1 MENVFNTYLFK
12 ALDAYPYELEEAI
25 EALNYALSFEPENAK
40 ALCLLARVYTEQL
53 GDYSAAKSC
62 YEKAMSSQM
71 EMPSIYPDF
80 IRLLLVNED
89 YEQAQRLI
97 DFALTVKGTD
107 KATLH
112 LLQGQLYEGLG
123 QLTSALSAL
132 KRSKT
137 FAYNNDFV
145 RFADEEIQRVKNKL
159 PKKGRKKKKSPK
171 KKGE

>member
-40 ALCLLARVYTEQL
+40 ALCLMARVYTEQL
-53 GDYSAAKSC
+53 GDYNAAKSC
-62 YEKAMSSQM
+62 YEKAMSSQL
-71 EMPSIYPDF
+71 EMPGIYPDF
-80 IRLLLVNED
+80 IRLLLLNED
-89 YEQAQRLI
+89 FEQAQRLI

-112 LLQGQLYEGLG
+112 LLQGQLYEG
-123 QLTSALSAL
+123 QEQYRAALSAL
-132 KRSKT
+132 KRAKA
-137 FAYNNDFV
+137 FAFNNDFV
-145 RFADEEIQRVKNKL
+145 RFADEEIRRVKNKL
-159 PKKGRKKKKSPK
+159 PKKGRKKQKSNK